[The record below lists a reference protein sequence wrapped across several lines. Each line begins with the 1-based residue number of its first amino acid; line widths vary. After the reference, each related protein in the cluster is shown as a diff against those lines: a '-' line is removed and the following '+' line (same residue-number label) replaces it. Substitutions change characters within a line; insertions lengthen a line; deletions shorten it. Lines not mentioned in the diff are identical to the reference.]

1 MSFLGGILMIL
12 AGLAILSFGLF
23 LFYAWLPVLYGLLGL
38 EIGLLLGRW
47 LTGAVGATAIV
58 LGIAGAV
65 LLGLLS
71 YALEPYRRVLLG
83 ISGGV
88 LIGLSIAALFGL
100 DGWLGGFFGLI
111 LAAVCGVIGGFIVP
125 YFFDSFVVAASAIG
139 GASMVMA
146 GAHLIMPNVGLFD
159 HAGGGFL
166 PRLLALILAVVG
178 VGWQL
183 SNIAKWVQSPLL
195 PGDVS
200 GPSAKR

>member
-38 EIGLLLGRW
+38 EIGLLLGRC

-100 DGWLGGFFGLI
+100 DGWVGGFFGLI

-125 YFFDSFVVAASAIG
+125 YFFDSFVVGASAIG
-139 GASMVMA
+139 GASMVWRPGRGNTA
-146 GAHLIMPNVGLFD
+146 F
-159 HAGGGFL
+159 
-166 PRLLALILAVVG
+166 LILVHHRFSCSVMARG
-178 VGWQL
+178 SRAAASRGRT
-183 SNIAKWVQSPLL
+183 
-195 PGDVS
+195 S
-200 GPSAKR
+200 GPYSAA

>member
-1 MSFLGGILMIL
+1 MSLLGGILMIL

-23 LFYAWLPVLYGLLGL
+23 LFYAWLPLLYGLIGL

-47 LTGAVGATAIV
+47 LTGTVGATAII
-58 LGIAGAV
+58 LGIGAAV

-100 DGWLGGFFGLI
+100 DGWLGGFFGLV

-125 YFFDSFVVAASAIG
+125 FFFDAFVVVASALA
-139 GASMVMA
+139 GAAMVMA
-146 GAHLIMPNVGLFD
+146 GAHLILPNVGLFD
-159 HAGGGFL
+159 HAGGGLL
-166 PRLLALILAVVG
+166 PRLLALLLAVVG
-178 VGWQL
+178 MGWQL
-183 SNIAKWVQSPLL
+183 SNIAKWVQSQPL
-195 PGDVS
+195 PGDVA
-200 GPSAKR
+200 GRR